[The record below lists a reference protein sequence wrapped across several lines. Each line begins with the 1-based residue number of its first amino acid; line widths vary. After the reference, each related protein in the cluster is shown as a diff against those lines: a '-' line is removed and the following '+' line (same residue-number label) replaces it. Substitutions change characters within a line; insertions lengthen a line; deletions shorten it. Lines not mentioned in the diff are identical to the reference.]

1 MDPVVALLSQ
11 LGLGLATNAVYDLLK
26 SLAASPLEQ
35 KPLLEE
41 IQNRINLNG
50 VTMRAETV
58 ISALTQN
65 GFLSIQGSHLYA
77 TNSLVFGSQGGTAV
91 AGNNTTLQTSKT
103 SIVMG
108 QGASI
113 QAQGNAQIRQNAD
126 GSISFHTGGDGSIGH
141 YPGGKGGT

>member
-1 MDPVVALLSQ
+1 MDPVLTLLSQ

-26 SLAASPLEQ
+26 SLADKPLEQ
-35 KPLLEE
+35 KVLLEE

-65 GFLSIQGSHLYA
+65 GFLSIQRSHLYA
-77 TNSLVFGSQGGTAV
+77 PTGLVFGSQGGTAI
-91 AGNNTTLQTSKT
+91 AGNSTTLQTSKT
-103 SIVMG
+103 SIVAG

-113 QAQGNAQIRQNAD
+113 QTQGNAQVRQNPD
-126 GSISFHTGGDGSIGH
+126 GSISFHTGGDGSIGI
-141 YPGGKGGT
+141 YTGGKGGA